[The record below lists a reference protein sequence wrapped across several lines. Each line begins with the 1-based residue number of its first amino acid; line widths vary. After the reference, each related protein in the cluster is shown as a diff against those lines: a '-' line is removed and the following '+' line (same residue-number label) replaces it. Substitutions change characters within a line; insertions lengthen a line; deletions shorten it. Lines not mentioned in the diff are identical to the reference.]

1 MTMESTSI
9 AAASIS
15 FLGSVVVG
23 LVARGWRGEIGTL
36 RAQIGTIHAQ
46 METLRAEIRAAIA
59 EASNEFYR
67 QVNGGYTKRDLCET
81 ISDGLAERIDKLESR
96 LK

>member
-1 MTMESTSI
+1 MESTSI

-23 LVARGWRGEIGTL
+23 LVAWGWREEIGTL
-36 RAQIGTIHAQ
+36 RAEIGTINAQ

-59 EASNEFYR
+59 EASNEFY
-67 QVNGGYTKRDLCET
+67 
-81 ISDGLAERIDKLESR
+81 
-96 LK
+96 